1 MTRSDQFSSDRTF
14 RLWDLTISHR
24 SLLLRSPQD
33 AVHQRNLDVVFAGV
47 AYVESAATL
56 NGARL
61 VPPEPGELDKVTR
74 ALGKSVADKELFV
87 LASGASRLLV
97 VAVAMAFAENDLDF
111 TETSLVRFGAR

>member
-33 AVHQRNLDVVFAGV
+33 ARNLDVVFAGV